1 MLIDVMNELIISHL
15 GEKVV
20 FIAEQSLDEVE
31 LILSLC
37 WKIDSSFSLSSA
49 TFQRFLNLQ
58 FRKICKNGLLF

>member
-1 MLIDVMNELIISHL
+1 MLFDVMNELIISHL

-37 WKIDSSFSLSSA
+37 WKIDSSFSLRSEK
-49 TFQRFLNLQ
+49 FQR
-58 FRKICKNGLLF
+58 

>member
-1 MLIDVMNELIISHL
+1 MNELIISHL

-37 WKIDSSFSLSSA
+37 WKIDSSFSLRSEK
-49 TFQRFLNLQ
+49 FQRWKFVKMV
-58 FRKICKNGLLF
+58 FYFSIY